1 MCRNTDSTEAAA
13 ATAAETATTTDN
25 NNNGTTASDDNA
37 GHVLTTSAFPPLH
50 TVALIGLLLAH
61 FIAVLPASL
70 ASMDA
75 HKHVFLHVNFPH
87 LLDSQQVGWIRLFLG
102 SVMIVDTVYAFLYGK
117 WEQDT
122 EYYYP

>member
-1 MCRNTDSTEAAA
+1 MCKNTDSAEA
-13 ATAAETATTTDN
+13 ATTTTTTD

-37 GHVLTTSAFPPLH
+37 GQVLTTSAFPPWH

-70 ASMDA
+70 ASMDHA
-75 HKHVFLHVNFPH
+75 HKTVFLHVNFPH
-87 LLDSQQVGWIRLFLG
+87 LLDVEKVGWIRLFLG